1 MRRFT
6 SSAGGGA
13 GELSDCARAD
23 PRLLRGHGD
32 SVDGDRIFIDTLV
45 MEEGMNSAMKAAL
58 EILRKLKARDD
69 APTDDDTKWDFETA
83 EQVAKAIEE
92 LEAHG

>member
-1 MRRFT
+1 
-6 SSAGGGA
+6 
-13 GELSDCARAD
+13 
-23 PRLLRGHGD
+23 
-32 SVDGDRIFIDTLV
+32 
-45 MEEGMNSAMKAAL
+45 MNSAMKAAL